1 MVSRLA
7 GVSVSSL
14 TMDNTQYADN
24 ATAVAV
30 DPYSEAYTAE
40 TQTTAPP
47 GDSQPRM
54 RSRSRSPAARDDDRD
69 RGERRRSPP
78 PKRPTHAPIVSF
90 SPPSL
95 CPQRLRPF
103 YVSRIPI
110 QRTCWASLASVFAL
124 RNETSMTNSAVSDEL
139 KRSPSS
145 TTRE

>member
-1 MVSRLA
+1 MVSRSA
-7 GVSVSSL
+7 GVNVSPL

-47 GDSQPRM
+47 AGDSQPRM
-54 RSRSRSPAARDDDRD
+54 RSRSRSPAARDDDR
-69 RGERRRSPP
+69 GERRHSPP
-78 PKRPTHAPIVSF
+78 PKRPTHAPIVSSF
-90 SPPSL
+90 FVLVPSMT
-95 CPQRLRPF
+95 QRDF
-103 YVSRIPI
+103 YVSRI
-110 QRTCWASLASVFAL
+110 RTHRTFWASLASVFAL
-124 RNETSMTNSAVSDEL
+124 RNGTSMTNSAVSDEL

>member
-24 ATAVAV
+24 ATAGVAV

-47 GDSQPRM
+47 AGDSQPRM
-54 RSRSRSPAARDDDRD
+54 RSRSRSPAARDDDR
-69 RGERRRSPP
+69 GGRRSSPA

-90 SPPSL
+90 SPLSL
-95 CPQRLRPF
+95 YLR
-103 YVSRIPI
+103 
-110 QRTCWASLASVFAL
+110 
-124 RNETSMTNSAVSDEL
+124 
-139 KRSPSS
+139 
-145 TTRE
+145 